1 MPAIVG
7 DLVRVRYT
15 AALDDGTVFDSTDMH
30 GRPMEFRLGD
40 GTVVPGFE
48 SAVLGLDVGD
58 SRSMRVLAEHA
69 YGPHNP
75 DLIRRMTADSFEV
88 VPELGARIDMA
99 TPDGQIQMQAI
110 VTDVQGDDITLDL
123 NHPLAGMD
131 LVYDVTL
138 EAIVSQAS

>member
-58 SRSMRVLAEHA
+58 SRSMRVPAEQA